1 MNITYYGHS
10 CFCAEMNGKKILFDP
25 FITGNPLASE
35 IDLATIMPDY
45 ILISHGHNDHIGDAV
60 QIAKQSSATV
70 ICSFEVGNW
79 LETKGV
85 TNIMGMNVGGKVRF
99 DFAHVKCVIAQHSSA
114 LPDGSYGGHPMGFVL
129 ESSAGNFYYAGD
141 TALTYDMRLIGDYRQ
156 IDFAFLPIGDVF
168 TMGADNA
175 IIACDFI
182 RCNNI
187 IGMHYDTFPPI
198 KINHEEAISKFSRA
212 GKKLTLMVIGE
223 TRNIELNTKK
233 AKEWEK

>member
-99 DFAHVKCVIAQHSSA
+99 DFAHVKC
-114 LPDGSYGGHPMGFVL
+114 
-129 ESSAGNFYYAGD
+129 
-141 TALTYDMRLIGDYRQ
+141 
-156 IDFAFLPIGDVF
+156 
-168 TMGADNA
+168 
-175 IIACDFI
+175 
-182 RCNNI
+182 
-187 IGMHYDTFPPI
+187 
-198 KINHEEAISKFSRA
+198 
-212 GKKLTLMVIGE
+212 
-223 TRNIELNTKK
+223 
-233 AKEWEK
+233 